1 MKYLTLIS
9 LLYFVTEAK
18 GQMKDFVQKY
28 AIKISSISP
37 DSTNFDDLESVGKA
51 IDNSQIVL
59 LGEQDHSDAATFLA
73 KTRLVKYLHEKKGF
87 NVLAF
92 ESDFFG
98 LNEGFQTC
106 CKDAIDINA
115 FLKDNI
121 LSLWSYCD
129 ACDDLLYNYIPS
141 TFKSKSPLYVAG
153 FDNQTSY
160 DYSRKYLVHD
170 LDSVLRNLSLPIVKQ
185 SNYFSEILPLIN
197 DLVSKYWFQRPEVSA
212 FINCTKFLTIIK
224 HQISDQLDS
233 NNFWNLV
240 VDNLISFSNELLNL
254 KTEILNSNTISNTIR
269 DSQMFLNM
277 KWLIQAKYPKQKIIV
292 WAANRHIAKYED
304 KKVHWMGKRLS
315 DDSTIGA
322 KFYSIGFTSYSGESG
337 RINEKKFRITK
348 PKNASLETWV
358 NPSFKYAFI
367 DFAEF
372 NKLFPNSNVT
382 FEMRKWNYMSSK
394 NEWNKIFDGVFYI
407 REMYPCNHN

>member
-129 ACDDLLYNYIPS
+129 ACNDLLYNYIPS

-315 DDSTIGA
+315 DDSTIEA
-322 KFYSIGFTSYSGESG
+322 KFYSIGFTSY
-337 RINEKKFRITK
+337 
-348 PKNASLETWV
+348 
-358 NPSFKYAFI
+358 
-367 DFAEF
+367 
-372 NKLFPNSNVT
+372 
-382 FEMRKWNYMSSK
+382 
-394 NEWNKIFDGVFYI
+394 
-407 REMYPCNHN
+407 